1 MPSTADDVAAIRR
14 LSGDWLAAFHAH
26 DVPRMLTMITEDA
39 VFMAPGMADVR
50 GKPAAEGLYRRLFAQ
65 FASVEQQVAIEE
77 IVVSRDWAFA
87 RGHEHVTLRPLA
99 GGTAIELKGKG
110 MSVFKREAGGWKFA
124 RAINNVVPFT
134 PAPR

>member
-50 GKPAAEGLYRRLFAQ
+50 GKPATERCIDASSRNSRASNSRSRSRR
-65 FASVEQQVAIEE
+65 S
-77 IVVSRDWAFA
+77 W
-87 RGHEHVTLRPLA
+87 
-99 GGTAIELKGKG
+99 
-110 MSVFKREAGGWKFA
+110 
-124 RAINNVVPFT
+124 
-134 PAPR
+134 